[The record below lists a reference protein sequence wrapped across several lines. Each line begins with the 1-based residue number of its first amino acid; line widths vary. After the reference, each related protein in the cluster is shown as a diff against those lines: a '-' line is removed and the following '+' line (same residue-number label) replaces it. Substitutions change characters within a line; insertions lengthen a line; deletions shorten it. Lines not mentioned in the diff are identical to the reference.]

1 MMNLPTQICLW
12 EMSLKTVHFAIISFS
27 NVEVLIVSSIQLKLS
42 CYVCI
47 SIRSVVVFPSRAGT
61 QRENMSLTSYPSG
74 TLHSLQSLPPLSTCS
89 LSNGNMIAYTLHR
102 QYRNIDTQKSYYYY
116 CDITIIVYTK

>member
-27 NVEVLIVSSIQLKLS
+27 NVEVLIVSSNQMKLS
-42 CYVCI
+42 CYVC
-47 SIRSVVVFPSRAGT
+47 IRSVVVFPSRAGT

-74 TLHSLQSLPPLSTCS
+74 TLHSLQSLQPSQHVLSV
-89 LSNGNMIAYTLHR
+89 MEI
-102 QYRNIDTQKSYYYY
+102 
-116 CDITIIVYTK
+116 